1 MWWVEVVPG
10 AARSNGALPH
20 RSLFDV
26 FNLAASSK
34 CESVFKNS
42 LFGCS
47 GSGSAVLAIGS
58 GSGFRV
64 YPILDPSPTPK
75 NPNPEIYPDRGPMR
89 FFQRF
94 FGFPRRNSV
103 KKVAPR
109 RPAGAAALPGQ
120 VHKKPAK
127 ICPGA
132 CVFPL
137 LCIVLSPAILEPEIP
152 ISQAPKT
159 AGFVPDFASTTGH
172 SIPDPDDPETRF
184 TRKKR
189 GSRP

>member
-1 MWWVEVVPG
+1 M
-10 AARSNGALPH
+10 S
-20 RSLFDV
+20 
-26 FNLAASSK
+26 
-34 CESVFKNS
+34 KNS
-42 LFGCS
+42 PFECS

-137 LCIVLSPAILEPEIP
+137 LCIVLSPTILEPE
-152 ISQAPKT
+152 K
-159 AGFVPDFASTTGH
+159 
-172 SIPDPDDPETRF
+172 TRF
-184 TRKKR
+184 HRPENDRVPTRFCLHHGPFQTR
-189 GSRP
+189 SRRPRNPIYP